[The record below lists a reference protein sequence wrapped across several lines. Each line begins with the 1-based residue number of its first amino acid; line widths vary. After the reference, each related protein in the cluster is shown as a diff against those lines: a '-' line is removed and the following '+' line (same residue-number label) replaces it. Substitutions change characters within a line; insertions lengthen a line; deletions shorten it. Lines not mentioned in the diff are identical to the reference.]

1 MASHLPSGT
10 RSASRSSRTPR
21 AGPCASL
28 GHLKANA
35 GVRPHWLSHRSRWTD
50 ADSVPL
56 DDNYSDLGHLG
67 NEPPGQERRCAASP
81 RLRPAHDRPCLL
93 PAPAPWRQ
101 AQPSAPAESGPHT
114 PTHTDPKRTHSSPSA
129 CELDLVKADASHLSP
144 RGPYGLVLSIP
155 MSPQFTVPACA
166 CYQGAAVQPAD
177 SRGRGARF
185 TSLGSQEKGSRSPK
199 RPPLAVVAASPNRFP
214 QGTALRPSPF
224 RVTPTI
230 ATILPT
236 GRRLLRGA
244 QLLGPAGQ
252 RAQARERS
260 RCQERT

>member
-1 MASHLPSGT
+1 MPGPLWSPLRKTALASHLPSGT

-93 PAPAPWRQ
+93 PVPAPWRQ
-101 AQPSAPAESGPHT
+101 AHPRPLQSLAPTLKLTAHSDAHGPQTHALIPIRLRVGPGKGRCLTFESPGTLRSGPQ
-114 PTHTDPKRTHSSPSA
+114 HSHVAPVYRA
-129 CELDLVKADASHLSP
+129 RVC
-144 RGPYGLVLSIP
+144 VLSRRC
-155 MSPQFTVPACA
+155 STA
-166 CYQGAAVQPAD
+166 
-177 SRGRGARF
+177 GR
-185 TSLGSQEKGSRSPK
+185 Q
-199 RPPLAVVAASPNRFP
+199 
-214 QGTALRPSPF
+214 
-224 RVTPTI
+224 
-230 ATILPT
+230 
-236 GRRLLRGA
+236 
-244 QLLGPAGQ
+244 
-252 RAQARERS
+252 
-260 RCQERT
+260 